1 MSKILIVGNPTNEMR
16 PFTSKEES
24 DTTTIRLET
33 TTMVST
39 NGYINEQKRVAFVRM
54 PNAVVSAFAKFAGV
68 PQLAKNAPIEEPV
81 ATTLKGV
88 LQVQESFDPF
98 YEGQSPKINP
108 SSGEIIEKDGKEI
121 FRNTV
126 FLSDENAAEYLFGSV
141 VVSDTGKYVFSS
153 TAPIAAA
160 VEEPVIQA

>member
-39 NGYINEQKRVAFVRM
+39 NGYMNEQKRVAFVRM
-54 PNAVVSAFAKFAGV
+54 PNTVVEAFAKFAGV
-68 PQLAKNAPIEEPV
+68 PQLAKNAPIEHPV

-88 LQVQESFDPF
+88 LQVQESFEPF
-98 YEGQSPKINP
+98 YAGQSPKINP
-108 SSGEIIEKDGKEI
+108 SSGEVIEKDGKEV

-126 FLSDENAAEYLFGSV
+126 FLSDENASDYLFGSV
-141 VVSDTGKYVFSS
+141 TVSDTGKYVFTTS
-153 TAPIAAA
+153 APLAAL